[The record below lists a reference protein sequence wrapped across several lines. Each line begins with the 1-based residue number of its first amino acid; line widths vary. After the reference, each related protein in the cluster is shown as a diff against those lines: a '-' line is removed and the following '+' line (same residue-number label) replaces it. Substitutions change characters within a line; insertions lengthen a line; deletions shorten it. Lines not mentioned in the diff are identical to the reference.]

1 MKPLQ
6 LVFPMAVCLVFAY
19 CTPARPG
26 GSSSYAGPVATRSE
40 VKKTTGE
47 LLNAN
52 TFKLTEVSTDETY
65 GYSEKNAIQ
74 VGGAR
79 DQAGP
84 TNERRFLNALLG
96 PNGETVSFQRLG
108 SCCAVKSKN
117 ALFGDMALLDKYEV
131 TYDGLEKPII
141 LYINMYDYSPL
152 KAPKGFTF
160 RE

>member
-6 LVFPMAVCLVFAY
+6 ITFPMAVCLVFTL

-26 GSSSYAGPVATRSE
+26 GSYAGPVATKSE
-40 VKKTTGE
+40 VKKATGK

-52 TFKLTEVSTDETY
+52 TFRLTEVSTDSTY

-74 VGGAR
+74 VGGVK
-79 DQAGP
+79 DNAGP
-84 TNERRFLNALLG
+84 TNERRFLNALQG
-96 PNGETVSFQRLG
+96 PNGENVSFKRLG
-108 SCCAVKSKN
+108 SCCEVKSKN
-117 ALFGDMALLDKYEV
+117 GLFGGFALLDMYEL
-131 TYDGLEKPII
+131 TYDGLDKPII

>member
-6 LVFPMAVCLVFAY
+6 LVLFAIISLVFTLCA
-19 CTPARPG
+19 PARPG
-26 GSSSYAGPVATRSE
+26 GYTPPVATKSE
-40 VKKTTGE
+40 VKKATGE

-74 VGGAR
+74 VGGAK

-96 PNGETVSFQRLG
+96 PNGETVEYVRLG
-108 SCCAVKSKN
+108 SCCPVPSKN
-117 ALFGDMALLDKYEV
+117 ALYGKNAILDKYEV
-131 TYDGLEKPII
+131 KYDGLEKPII